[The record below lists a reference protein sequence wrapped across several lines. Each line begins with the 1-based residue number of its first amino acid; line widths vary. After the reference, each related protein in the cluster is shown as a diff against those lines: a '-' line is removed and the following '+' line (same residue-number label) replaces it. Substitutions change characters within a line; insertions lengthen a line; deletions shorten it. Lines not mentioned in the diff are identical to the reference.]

1 MEVHPGYS
9 KDKPQSETTENSRN
23 GYSTKKLESSFG
35 PVDIQI
41 SRGYAREF
49 ISKVQQMRKNN
60 AFEMMDRINIYYEGD
75 DEIAEAIKAYEEYI
89 MTETLAERIER
100 VTDANFEAQDLN
112 GHQTG
117 MKVEKI

>member
-1 MEVHPGYS
+1 M
-9 KDKPQSETTENSRN
+9 TTENN
-23 GYSTKKLESSFG
+23 LFIILDTTLTKELIEE
-35 PVDIQI
+35 
-41 SRGYAREF
+41 GYAREF

-75 DEIAEAIKAYEEYI
+75 DEIAEAVKAYEEYI
-89 MTETLAERIER
+89 MTETLAEKIER
-100 VTDANFEAQDLN
+100 VTDANFEVQDLN